1 MACPANP
8 YLGNPP
14 RAMEFADSTQYRF
27 WAEIIVV
34 AFPFCWMAILVLW
47 SLKYHLFRHCC
58 HFKIL
63 NCGFIW
69 VLEFPKPSQ
78 NLSMPKKKS
87 NSYHLARTVISW
99 RFSLGEG
106 KFQRHFGACFGW
118 KVLETSPSFLYPT
131 YHHESLCT
139 CRFSLHYP
147 SPSAMVRD
155 FENDRDLDS
164 TLFSDG
170 YLAHQQKI
178 EHMYL

>member
-34 AFPFCWMAILVLW
+34 AFPFCWMTILVLW

-78 NLSMPKKKS
+78 NLSMPKKNPTHIILQGPWFRGGFLWARGSFRGTSARVLAGKYLKHPLAS
-87 NSYHLARTVISW
+87 CIPLIIMNLYVHVAFHCITPHHLRWCEI
-99 RFSLGEG
+99 L
-106 KFQRHFGACFGW
+106 K
-118 KVLETSPSFLYPT
+118 
-131 YHHESLCT
+131 
-139 CRFSLHYP
+139 
-147 SPSAMVRD
+147 M
-155 FENDRDLDS
+155 
-164 TLFSDG
+164 
-170 YLAHQQKI
+170 I
-178 EHMYL
+178 EI